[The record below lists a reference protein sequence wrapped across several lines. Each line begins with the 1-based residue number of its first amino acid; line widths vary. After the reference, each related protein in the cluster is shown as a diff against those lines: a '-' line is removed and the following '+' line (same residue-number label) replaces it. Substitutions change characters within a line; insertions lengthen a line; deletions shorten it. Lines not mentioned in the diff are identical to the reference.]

1 MNFNQLKYFIEL
13 VRYKSFS
20 EAAKS
25 LLITQPALS
34 LQIQKLEEEY
44 EFQLIDRTKKP
55 LALTPEGELFYEKA
69 LEIVQLVDDLDQ
81 LSLDLENQVEGKLR
95 VGIIPTLS
103 PYLVPLFMNQMN
115 QSYPELRV
123 DIMELKTEEI
133 LTMLTHNDLD
143 LGIISTPV
151 KAPKIGFVPLFWE
164 RFYLYISPNHPLGTE
179 ACVALCNLNEK
190 ELLYLHEGNCFQNQ
204 VNAVCSLP
212 SLSESDLSF
221 RYQSNSIESLKR
233 IVENQ
238 GGLTF
243 IPELASSNIPAEYE
257 PMIKEIEAPVPVRE
271 ISACYLKTTG
281 YKRTAKVFVDVLL
294 DTIPPRMKQKPD
306 VKPLDTEIRL

>member
-13 VRYKSFS
+13 VRHKSFS
-20 EAAKS
+20 EAAKT
-25 LLITQPALS
+25 LNITQPALS

-55 LALTPEGELFYEKA
+55 LALSAEGELFYEKA

-103 PYLVPLFMNQMN
+103 PYLVPLFIN
-115 QSYPELRV
+115 ELNKRFPALKV
-123 DIMELKTEEI
+123 DISELKTEDI
-133 LTMLTHNDLD
+133 LSMLTYNELD

-151 KAPKIGFVPLFWE
+151 KAPKIGFVPLFYE
-164 RFYLYISPNHPLGTE
+164 QFYLYVSPNHPLGQTE
-179 ACVALCNLNEK
+179 CVDLNQLNET

-204 VNAVCSLP
+204 VNQVCSLP

-221 RYQSNSIESLKR
+221 RYLSNSIESLKR

-257 PMIKEIEAPVPVRE
+257 PMVKDIEAPVPTRE

-281 YKRTAKVFVDVLL
+281 YKKSARAFVEVLL
-294 DTIPPRMKQKPD
+294 EKIPSRMKQKPNE
-306 VKPLDTEIRL
+306 KPIDTAIRY

>member
-13 VRYKSFS
+13 ERYKSFS
-20 EAAKS
+20 EAAKT
-25 LLITQPALS
+25 LGITQPALS

-55 LALTPEGELFYEKA
+55 LALTAEGELFYEKA
-69 LEIVQLVDDLDQ
+69 LEIVQLVGDLDQ
-81 LSLDLENQVEGKLR
+81 LSLDMENQVEGKLR

-103 PYLVPLFMNQMN
+103 PYLVPLFFD
-115 QSYPELRV
+115 ELNHRFPALKV
-123 DIMELKTEEI
+123 NIMELKTEEI
-133 LTMLTHNDLD
+133 LSMLAHNDLD

-151 KAPKIGFVPLFWE
+151 KAPKIGIVPLFYE
-164 RFYLYISPNHPLGTE
+164 QFYLYISPKHPLGTTE
-179 ACVALCNLNEK
+179 SVDLKQINET
-190 ELLYLHEGNCFQNQ
+190 ELLYLYEGNCFQNQ
-204 VNAVCSLP
+204 VNSVCQMSG
-212 SLSESDLSF
+212 LSESELSF
-221 RYQSNSIESLKR
+221 RYLSNSIESLKR

-257 PMIKEIEAPVPVRE
+257 PMVKKIEAPVPIRE

-281 YKRTAKVFVDVLL
+281 YKKTARIFVDVLL
-294 DTIPPRMKQKPD
+294 ESIPSRMKQKPSE
-306 VKPLDTEIRL
+306 KILNTEIRF

>member
-13 VRYKSFS
+13 ERHKSFS
-20 EAAKS
+20 EAAKN
-25 LLITQPALS
+25 LNITQPALS

-55 LALTPEGELFYEKA
+55 LALTPEGQLFYEKA

-81 LSLDLENQVEGKLR
+81 LSLDIENKVEGKLR

-103 PYLVPLFMNQMN
+103 PYLIPLFIDEMNRRF
-115 QSYPELRV
+115 PALKV
-123 DIMELKTEEI
+123 DILELKTEAI
-133 LTMLTHNDLD
+133 LGMLSHNELD

-151 KAPKIGFVPLFWE
+151 KAPKIGFIPLFYE
-164 RFYLYISPNHPLGTE
+164 QFYLYISPKHPLGQEET
-179 ACVALCNLNEK
+179 VNLKQLNEK
-190 ELLYLHEGNCFQNQ
+190 ELLYLYEGNCFQNQ
-204 VNAVCSLP
+204 VDSVCTLP
-212 SLSESDLSF
+212 SLSESELSF
-221 RYQSNSIESLKR
+221 RYLSNSIESLKR

-257 PMIKEIEAPVPVRE
+257 PMVKEIEAPVPVRE

-281 YKRTAKVFVDVLL
+281 YKKSARAFVDLL
-294 DTIPPRMKQKPD
+294 LENIPARMKQQPD
-306 VKPLDTEIRL
+306 NKPLDTAIRF